1 MSAPLTSAQKAA
13 LTRAANKLAQEQ
25 KDQEL
30 LKSVPVPRA
39 AKISALNDHVWVSR
53 KREAPEASVSDKK
66 KKPKTT
72 KAIADKPKA
81 TKTKK
86 PQANRHLPPDID
98 DDGDDIPHSHPP
110 QKTAAVPEPPTKPA
124 KLSSRASGAQT
135 PGERSRT
142 LHAPVALSK
151 PAAQSVKDDGS
162 ESESGSQNEEGDDD
176 VEEEE
181 EDDEV
186 VDPQQLVAEA
196 PSWVADD
203 DVVEGDVDVDNLDD
217 VEMPFDPSMEN
228 EVHDSSAGHSRS
240 GSISS
245 GYGIHVPTS
254 GSEQG
259 SDDDLDYETRMQIA
273 RAAGGYGDKLV
284 EQKVVDAEPMDP
296 DGAQGRRPTLVTV
309 LTESSDEFEE
319 VVVRRR
325 KKPKVAPS
333 VDPQVNP
340 PQQPGPADL
349 PLPLVLKKPENN
361 SGRLPNAPPVN
372 ISKAQKTVRPQL
384 PVLKSAK
391 PIVKEAA
398 QSTQLSKRK
407 LKAIEERPVWA
418 DAVPDPCPMAVP
430 GKQAVSRR
438 LKVEA
443 ATPSA
448 SFPGT
453 PPLKTFVKVTGDA
466 LFINAFP
473 DVGDRLKYCR
483 TALLSISKEIGYS
496 EIRQR
501 LKADETYSKEMAR
514 VADARWSSVRGNFK
528 RSANSATIH
537 AFGIKAGG
545 NEKVQTLLASLHTDY
560 IYPLKSGS
568 KDEIDYNK
576 PFGNSAIIET
586 IHDCIFSGRNQ
597 LGIKYQSRF
606 PLTDGSNPERMV
618 SPVIAS
624 LAATAVCAVLQDC
637 QGPQRVSNDFNAN
650 LFAETY
656 EGHMAFLENLQS
668 KSPVAYQN
676 VLTRLYR
683 EASGQGKGKAPQA
696 AASNGLAHL
705 NFADMEADSD

>member
-1 MSAPLTSAQKAA
+1 MNPISASPVLPVSGRPTHQFCLPAENS
-13 LTRAANKLAQEQ
+13 
-25 KDQEL
+25 L
-30 LKSVPVPRA
+30 LRQRA
-39 AKISALNDHVWVSR
+39 AKISALNNHVWVSR

-86 PQANRHLPPDID
+86 PQASTSSPPPDID
-98 DDGDDIPHSHPP
+98 DDGDDIPHSRPP

-135 PGERSRT
+135 PGER
-142 LHAPVALSK
+142 PLSK

-186 VDPQQLVAEA
+186 VDLQQLVAEA
-196 PSWVADD
+196 LSWVAGD

-273 RAAGGYGDKLV
+273 RAAGGYRDKLV

-296 DGAQGRRPTLVTV
+296 DGAQGRRPTLLTV

-349 PLPLVLKKPENN
+349 PLPLVLKKPKNN
-361 SGRLPNAPPVN
+361 LGRLPNTPPVN

-398 QSTQLSKRK
+398 QSMQLSKRK
-407 LKAIEERPVWA
+407 LKAIESTNSLPVIIQRPVWS

-453 PPLKTFVKVTGDA
+453 PPLVFNSRNVLNLLAQHPSITNLIQKTSVKVTGDA

-496 EIRQR
+496 EIRQH

-514 VADARWSSVRGNFK
+514 VYEADARWSGVRGNFK

-568 KDEIDYNK
+568 KWQESV
-576 PFGNSAIIET
+576 GN
-586 IHDCIFSGRNQ
+586 Q
-597 LGIKYQSRF
+597 YQSRF

-618 SPVIAS
+618 
-624 LAATAVCAVLQDC
+624 CAVLQDC
-637 QGPQRVSNDFNAN
+637 QGPQRISNDFNAN

-668 KSPVAYQN
+668 KSPVAYQK

-683 EASGQGKGKAPQA
+683 EAS
-696 AASNGLAHL
+696 
-705 NFADMEADSD
+705 

>member
-1 MSAPLTSAQKAA
+1 
-13 LTRAANKLAQEQ
+13 
-25 KDQEL
+25 
-30 LKSVPVPRA
+30 
-39 AKISALNDHVWVSR
+39 
-53 KREAPEASVSDKK
+53 
-66 KKPKTT
+66 
-72 KAIADKPKA
+72 
-81 TKTKK
+81 
-86 PQANRHLPPDID
+86 
-98 DDGDDIPHSHPP
+98 
-110 QKTAAVPEPPTKPA
+110 
-124 KLSSRASGAQT
+124 
-135 PGERSRT
+135 
-142 LHAPVALSK
+142 
-151 PAAQSVKDDGS
+151 
-162 ESESGSQNEEGDDD
+162 
-176 VEEEE
+176 
-181 EDDEV
+181 
-186 VDPQQLVAEA
+186 
-196 PSWVADD
+196 
-203 DVVEGDVDVDNLDD
+203 
-217 VEMPFDPSMEN
+217 
-228 EVHDSSAGHSRS
+228 
-240 GSISS
+240 
-245 GYGIHVPTS
+245 
-254 GSEQG
+254 
-259 SDDDLDYETRMQIA
+259 
-273 RAAGGYGDKLV
+273 
-284 EQKVVDAEPMDP
+284 MDP
-296 DGAQGRRPTLVTV
+296 FG
-309 LTESSDEFEE
+309 
-319 VVVRRR
+319 
-325 KKPKVAPS
+325 
-333 VDPQVNP
+333 PQI
-340 PQQPGPADL
+340 GP
-349 PLPLVLKKPENN
+349 
-361 SGRLPNAPPVN
+361 LPNALPIN

-407 LKAIEERPVWA
+407 LKAIEERPVWS

-453 PPLKTFVKVTGDA
+453 PPLVFNSRNVLNLLAQHPSITNLIQKTFVKVTGDA

-668 KSPVAYQN
+668 KSPVAYQK

>member
-86 PQANRHLPPDID
+86 PQASTSSPPPDID

-186 VDPQQLVAEA
+186 VDPQQLVAEVIAPA
-196 PSWVADD
+196 PSHTYYPDPSW
-203 DVVEGDVDVDNLDD
+203 DVDVDNLDD

-259 SDDDLDYETRMQIA
+259 SDDDLDYETRCNSP
-273 RAAGGYGDKLV
+273 RRGGYGDKLV
-284 EQKVVDAEPMDP
+284 EQKSWTPSPWILM
-296 DGAQGRRPTLVTV
+296 GLR
-309 LTESSDEFEE
+309 
-319 VVVRRR
+319 VVV
-325 KKPKVAPS
+325 
-333 VDPQVNP
+333 
-340 PQQPGPADL
+340 
-349 PLPLVLKKPENN
+349 PL
-361 SGRLPNAPPVN
+361 
-372 ISKAQKTVRPQL
+372 
-384 PVLKSAK
+384 
-391 PIVKEAA
+391 
-398 QSTQLSKRK
+398 
-407 LKAIEERPVWA
+407 W
-418 DAVPDPCPMAVP
+418 
-430 GKQAVSRR
+430 
-438 LKVEA
+438 
-443 ATPSA
+443 
-448 SFPGT
+448 F
-453 PPLKTFVKVTGDA
+453 
-466 LFINAFP
+466 
-473 DVGDRLKYCR
+473 
-483 TALLSISKEIGYS
+483 
-496 EIRQR
+496 
-501 LKADETYSKEMAR
+501 
-514 VADARWSSVRGNFK
+514 
-528 RSANSATIH
+528 
-537 AFGIKAGG
+537 
-545 NEKVQTLLASLHTDY
+545 
-560 IYPLKSGS
+560 
-568 KDEIDYNK
+568 
-576 PFGNSAIIET
+576 
-586 IHDCIFSGRNQ
+586 
-597 LGIKYQSRF
+597 
-606 PLTDGSNPERMV
+606 
-618 SPVIAS
+618 
-624 LAATAVCAVLQDC
+624 
-637 QGPQRVSNDFNAN
+637 
-650 LFAETY
+650 
-656 EGHMAFLENLQS
+656 
-668 KSPVAYQN
+668 
-676 VLTRLYR
+676 
-683 EASGQGKGKAPQA
+683 
-696 AASNGLAHL
+696 
-705 NFADMEADSD
+705 

>member
-98 DDGDDIPHSHPP
+98 DDGDDIPHSRPP

-196 PSWVADD
+196 PSCVADD

-296 DGAQGRRPTLVTV
+296 DGAQYTYHDVVDNDVLDIASISMPVFAGMEAMAMSSDRVTRSMARATKEADTKSH
-309 LTESSDEFEE
+309 LKAKAESGAADAESSTAGAKPGGDVFGSEPRTSPKEGGGTTKNSSE
-319 VVVRRR
+319 RTKRA
-325 KKPKVAPS
+325 KKRAT
-333 VDPQVNP
+333 
-340 PQQPGPADL
+340 L
-349 PLPLVLKKPENN
+349 
-361 SGRLPNAPPVN
+361 PPVN
-372 ISKAQKTVRPQL
+372 QGGSGQRAAE
-384 PVLKSAK
+384 SN
-391 PIVKEAA
+391 PIAA
-398 QSTQLSKRK
+398 NHEDHITNQEDHPATGGSTDK
-407 LKAIEERPVWA
+407 LEQEIE
-418 DAVPDPCPMAVP
+418 DLD
-430 GKQAVSRR
+430 S
-438 LKVEA
+438 
-443 ATPSA
+443 S
-448 SFPGT
+448 
-453 PPLKTFVKVTGDA
+453 
-466 LFINAFP
+466 
-473 DVGDRLKYCR
+473 
-483 TALLSISKEIGYS
+483 LLN
-496 EIRQR
+496 
-501 LKADETYSKEMAR
+501 
-514 VADARWSSVRGNFK
+514 VV
-528 RSANSATIH
+528 
-537 AFGIKAGG
+537 
-545 NEKVQTLLASLHTDY
+545 
-560 IYPLKSGS
+560 KSG
-568 KDEIDYNK
+568 
-576 PFGNSAIIET
+576 
-586 IHDCIFSGRNQ
+586 
-597 LGIKYQSRF
+597 
-606 PLTDGSNPERMV
+606 
-618 SPVIAS
+618 
-624 LAATAVCAVLQDC
+624 
-637 QGPQRVSNDFNAN
+637 
-650 LFAETY
+650 
-656 EGHMAFLENLQS
+656 
-668 KSPVAYQN
+668 
-676 VLTRLYR
+676 
-683 EASGQGKGKAPQA
+683 
-696 AASNGLAHL
+696 
-705 NFADMEADSD
+705 